1 MAAIA
6 QTECIVAL
14 KKCME
19 KERDLV
25 AAACETLTR
34 LFKCQHDSLIRQAL
48 ECELIQYL
56 LGLLKSRAITSNNPA
71 TVSFY
76 FILN

>member
-1 MAAIA
+1 M
-6 QTECIVAL
+6 AL

-19 KERDLV
+19 RERDLV

-34 LFKCQHDSLIRQAL
+34 LFKGQHDSLIRQAL
-48 ECELIQYL
+48 DCELIQYL

-71 TVSFY
+71 TVSINL
-76 FILN
+76 ILII